1 MKMCP
6 KCAQSFADGFKY
18 CPRDATEL
26 TKYDLRAQIYG
37 QSGLQFLVKNKSLWS
52 RLRDEIADAVREL
65 KRNPHKY
72 ISSLLRGEG
81 SSRRRRK
88 LLQAGVATAVITYT
102 SLVLLVMIVGLLK
115 APTTGTAEN
124 LRPKDDWFGPVRLA
138 IENEKP
144 AADTKK
150 GRGLLGG
157 SMKQQRRSGGGG
169 GADDKRSTSR
179 GQIPLT
185 SFSPQINLPDI
196 SQPKAKPLLIV
207 PETIVVDPIYSRR
220 LISPIG
226 TQDGQ
231 LEAPSRGDR
240 GVTGIGNGQ
249 GPGFNS
255 GENGS
260 IGGGKYRIGGDTPT
274 GSGNGGPGKGG
285 LDAISGKP
293 TILYTERAKYT
304 EEARRERIQG
314 TVVLSVVFGADGLL
328 HDIRTLQGLPYGLT
342 ENAIEAA
349 KQIRFQ
355 PAFRSGKPV
364 NVRTVLEYNYALY

>member
-1 MKMCP
+1 MKICP

-26 TKYDLRAQIYG
+26 TKYDLRAQIHS
-37 QSGLQFLVKNKSLWS
+37 QSRLQFLVKNKSLWS

-124 LRPKDDWFGPVRLA
+124 LRPLDDWFGPVRLA
-138 IENEKP
+138 LENEKP

-157 SMKQQRRSGGGG
+157 SMKQQRRPGGGG
-169 GADDKRSTSR
+169 GADDKRPTSR

-185 SFSPQINLPDI
+185 TFSPQINLPDI
-196 SQPKAKPLLIV
+196 SQPKARPLLIV

-240 GVTGIGNGQ
+240 DGTGIGKGQ
-249 GPGFNS
+249 GPGFNY
-255 GENGS
+255 GENGNL
-260 IGGGKYRIGGDTPT
+260 GDGKYRIGGDDPTGT
-274 GSGNGGPGKGG
+274 GSGGSA
-285 LDAISGKP
+285 AISGKP

-349 KQIRFQ
+349 KKIRFQ